1 MRRWSA
7 QHFRATLQGYFL
19 PASTLGMVGY
29 WFAGL
34 WVPDVTRL
42 YLWSL
47 PAIAL
52 AVVLG
57 RWINQRMSGETFL
70 RYVYAGLLVTGTVLL
85 VQAGRG

>member
-1 MRRWSA
+1 
-7 QHFRATLQGYFL
+7 
-19 PASTLGMVGY
+19 MVGY